1 VAWPCFFGIDFASR
15 AELMAGS
22 LAIEEIRQSIG
33 ADSLGF
39 VSLDGLIASTTL
51 PATRLCR
58 ACFDGDYP
66 IAVADGEKGKHLLE
80 SVVGAVSPTAGVAAG
95 SAARLAVGSAA
106 SAGAGGRPERS

>member
-1 VAWPCFFGIDFASR
+1 
-15 AELMAGS
+15 MAGS
-22 LAIEEIRQSIG
+22 LAVEEIRRSIG

-66 IAVADGEKGKHLLE
+66 IPVTGAQQGKHLLE
-80 SVVGAVSPTAGVAAG
+80 DA
-95 SAARLAVGSAA
+95 AA
-106 SAGAGGRPERS
+106 SRTAR